1 MDLGSSGVAASWD
14 KTSAHHCFWWPG
26 AGEIPALSRCSMF
39 LGWVLPA
46 QRGSGCAVVGKTLT
60 STVLPGRAPMARERG
75 VSSPAFLLWWL
86 YSMGSV
92 GRCSARGHLAACCCL
107 RVPAAAGGCKHP
119 SSTVCSPVIV
129 EIPHFASYGRGDRE
143 LVVLRS
149 ENGSVWKE
157 HRDRYEENDMDQ
169 LLNGMDEGEHSGQAG
184 AQHHASPHGKGCGW
198 PEWWDGGERGAVG
211 AAWRG

>member
-1 MDLGSSGVAASWD
+1 
-14 KTSAHHCFWWPG
+14 
-26 AGEIPALSRCSMF
+26 
-39 LGWVLPA
+39 
-46 QRGSGCAVVGKTLT
+46 
-60 STVLPGRAPMARERG
+60 MARERA

-86 YSMGSV
+86 YSMGTV
-92 GRCSARGHLAACCCL
+92 GRRSARGHLAARCCL
-107 RVPAAAGGCKHP
+107 HVPAAAHGCEHP

-157 HRDRYEENDMDQ
+157 HRDRCEENDMDQ

-184 AQHHASPHGKGCGW
+184 AQHHAAPHGQGCSW
-198 PEWWDGGERGAVG
+198 PGWWDGGECGAVG
-211 AAWRG
+211 AARRA